1 MEREKELKKEI
12 VRLVATVR
20 SALMGI
26 AVGTGFLITLNLAVG
41 GASFLEKY
49 FSNKRYLNIIKELSE
64 KLISHC

>member
-1 MEREKELKKEI
+1 
-12 VRLVATVR
+12 
-20 SALMGI
+20 MGI